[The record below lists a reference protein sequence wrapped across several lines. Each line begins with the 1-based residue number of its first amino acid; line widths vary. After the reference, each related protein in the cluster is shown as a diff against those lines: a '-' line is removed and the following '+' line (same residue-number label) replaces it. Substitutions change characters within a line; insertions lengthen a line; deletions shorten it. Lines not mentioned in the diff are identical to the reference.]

1 MSINENIAKIKKELN
16 NNSVLIVA
24 VSKNIEPSKIKEAYE
39 AGLSDFGESKIQ
51 EALPKMKALA
61 NTIGK
66 YINWHFIGHIQTNK
80 VKNVVGN
87 FSLIHS
93 VDSGHLL
100 QAISKSAIQKE
111 LTQEVLLQ
119 VKYDEKKFGFTA
131 NELYNEFESLNS
143 LPNVSIKGLM
153 TMAPLV
159 KNTNLWLDCFNNLKV
174 LKDRLVNNYNI
185 NLKELSM
192 GMSQDYLVAVS
203 CGATIIRLGSAI
215 FN

>member
-16 NNSVLIVA
+16 NNSVLVVA

-51 EALPKMKALA
+51 EALPKMKALSD
-61 NTIGK
+61 TIGK

-111 LTQEVLLQ
+111 LTQAVLLQ

>member
-16 NNSVLIVA
+16 NNSVLVVA

-61 NTIGK
+61 DTIGK

-111 LTQEVLLQ
+111 LTQ
-119 VKYDEKKFGFTA
+119 
-131 NELYNEFESLNS
+131 
-143 LPNVSIKGLM
+143 VS
-153 TMAPLV
+153 
-159 KNTNLWLDCFNNLKV
+159 
-174 LKDRLVNNYNI
+174 
-185 NLKELSM
+185 
-192 GMSQDYLVAVS
+192 
-203 CGATIIRLGSAI
+203 
-215 FN
+215 

>member
-16 NNSVLIVA
+16 NNSVLVVA

-61 NTIGK
+61 DTIGK

-111 LTQEVLLQ
+111 LTQAVLLQ